1 MKVNEEKEKENLL
14 PCLLPGF
21 LKLCSQ
27 NSKSFLSPL
36 AMDLRSSLL
45 SWKNIL
51 SLKLKTLWKLASYL
65 SLCQSR
71 LLFKQ
76 CPQKY
81 PSLSSPKTHLSAPKK
96 VSLSKAPPQKYLP
109 EILSTL
115 TSKTKESPLQL
126 PERSFSSSMQLPP
139 PLKISAHFPLTA
151 EPLSPLLCTTLLLIT
166 EDAPQYNGLQ
176 ILMPPV
182 NLPLALQKQHMILH
196 CPLKRRHVIEQGSST
211 WPKQA
216 AAWKAPN
223 GGLQSILSFNIR
235 LA

>member
-126 PERSFSSSMQLPP
+126 PKGSFFFNAAASPSKDLCPLSSNGWASVPHYSAAKRAFFPLPKITKQK
-139 PLKISAHFPLTA
+139 LTLKKKISAASLTEKIPHTPESFPTA
-151 EPLSPLLCTTLLLIT
+151 
-166 EDAPQYNGLQ
+166 A
-176 ILMPPV
+176 
-182 NLPLALQKQHMILH
+182 
-196 CPLKRRHVIEQGSST
+196 
-211 WPKQA
+211 
-216 AAWKAPN
+216 KAPS
-223 GGLQSILSFNIR
+223 L
-235 LA
+235 